1 MQDLIDRLSFQVH
14 SIQEEFE
21 SLSRVNNIRE
31 LAKQFMHILRGNLL
45 LTDVIIYHKASA
57 QKPWQEL
64 YRGNNG
70 SIDHLCH
77 FREDK
82 ALRIRHIDDARI
94 KICITQPMIDQSFF
108 GILLGRKL
116 DRSEFTDVDKISLQ
130 IFLQLLDNSYQ
141 SILMRRKE
149 KELIFS
155 LNHRVL
161 QLNSLID
168 TGIELAKLQEGATL
182 LNLALERVLALT
194 NASKAMFRV
203 KNGRLVTEKF
213 YYPAPFKTKFIENG
227 RHCISTEFKFM
238 EQKYSFYL
246 FEKESRKGVVPFD
259 ATDQLLLD
267 AFARQIHVSLENRYL
282 YEQSLEMQRI
292 DQEISVAGA
301 IQKKLIP
308 EHLPLIEGYDM
319 AGINIPT
326 KHVGGDYY
334 DCIPLQDGRYAL
346 IIADVSGKGISA
358 GLLVSTLQASLHAY
372 LDGPFELPNLAQ
384 TLNKVIYNA
393 ATIDKY
399 ITAFLAILEPQS
411 GELESL
417 NAGHNPIYL
426 IRKNNK
432 IEELKTGGIP
442 FGMMGV
448 PFPYE
453 SLRTKMNPGDRLLL
467 YTDGVSEAMNENEE
481 EYDDVISLSQF
492 SKKTNP
498 PGAKDFIRM
507 LMDDINRF
515 TGNIP
520 LTDDITAL
528 YLSRK

>member
-1 MQDLIDRLSFQVH
+1 LQDLIDRLSFQVN
-14 SIQEEFE
+14 SLQEGFE
-21 SLSRVNNIRE
+21 TLSRVNNLPE

-45 LTDVIIYHKASA
+45 LTDVNIYHKASA
-57 QKPWQEL
+57 HKPWQEL
-64 YRGNNG
+64 YTSKNG
-70 SIDHLCH
+70 SDDHLCH

-82 ALRIRHIDDARI
+82 ALRIHHIDDARI

-116 DRSEFTDVDKISLQ
+116 DHSEFTNVDKISLQ
-130 IFLQLLDNSYQ
+130 IFLQLLDNAYQ

-161 QLNSLID
+161 QLNGLIES
-168 TGIELAKLQEGATL
+168 GLEISKLQKSSTL
-182 LNLALERVLALT
+182 LYLALERVLALT
-194 NASKAMFRV
+194 NASRAMFRV
-203 KNGRLVTEKF
+203 KNGRSVTEKF
-213 YYPAPFKTKFIENG
+213 YYPTPFKTKFIENG
-227 RHCISTEFKFM
+227 KHCISTEFKFM

-246 FEKESRKGVVPFD
+246 FEKESRKGVIPFD

-267 AFARQIHVSLENRYL
+267 AFARQIHVSLENRHL

-334 DCIPLQDGRYAL
+334 DCIPLKDGRYAF
-346 IIADVSGKGISA
+346 IIADVSGKGIPA
-358 GLLVSTLQASLHAY
+358 ALLVSTLQASLHAY

-393 ATIDKY
+393 ATMEKY

-411 GELESL
+411 GVLESL
-417 NAGHNPIYL
+417 NAGHNPIY
-426 IRKNNK
+426 IARGNKK

-442 FGMMGV
+442 FGMMAV
-448 PFPYE
+448 SFPYQ
-453 SLRTKMNPGDRLLL
+453 SFKTVLNPGDRLLL
-467 YTDGVSEAMNENEE
+467 YTDGVTEAMNENEE
-481 EYDDVISLSQF
+481 EYDDIISLSQF
-492 SKKTNP
+492 LKRTNP
-498 PGAKDFIRM
+498 PSANDFIRM
-507 LMDDINRF
+507 LMDDINQF
-515 TGNIP
+515 TGNTP